1 MRTLKIVGITIGS
14 IIALLLIVALFVKKE
29 YGVTRE
35 VTINK
40 PKQEV
45 FNYVKH
51 VKNQDHF
58 SKWNQM
64 DPAMKKEYQGTDG
77 TVGFIY
83 AWDSKDKNVGTGN
96 QEIKNIVDGQRV
108 DLDIH
113 FIKPFE
119 GKASADFITEAVSDN
134 QTKVKWEFNSR
145 MPYPMNLMR
154 LFMDMEGMIGDDLQ
168 TGLNNLKNVLEKD
181 L

>member
-1 MRTLKIVGITIGS
+1 MRTLKITGIVLGS
-14 IIALLLIVALFVKKE
+14 IIALLLVIALFVKKD
-29 YGVTRE
+29 YSVTRE

-40 PKQEV
+40 PKGEV
-45 FNYVKH
+45 FNYVKF
-51 VKNQDHF
+51 VKNQDNF

-64 DPAMKKEYQGTDG
+64 DPAMKKSYKGTDG
-77 TVGFIY
+77 SVGFIY
-83 AWDSKDKNVGTGN
+83 GWDSQDKNVGMGS
-96 QEIKNIVDGQRV
+96 QEIKNIIEGERV

-119 GKASADFITEAVSDN
+119 GDASADFITEAVSEN

-168 TGLNNLKNVLEKD
+168 TGLNNLKSVLEKS
-181 L
+181 